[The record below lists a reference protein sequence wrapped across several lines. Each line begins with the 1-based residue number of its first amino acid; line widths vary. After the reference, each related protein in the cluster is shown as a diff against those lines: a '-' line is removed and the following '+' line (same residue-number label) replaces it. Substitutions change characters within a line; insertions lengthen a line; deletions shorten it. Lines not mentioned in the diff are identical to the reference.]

1 MQKNVWTIN
10 NYTLQIDNSDFQ
22 KYDEQIKK

>member
-1 MQKNVWTIN
+1 MQKNVWIIN
-10 NYTLQIDNSDFQ
+10 IYTLQIDNSGFQ